1 MNAELQYQIT
11 EFLHREAYLLDHR
24 KFEDWLDIFTDDL
37 VYRMPLRV
45 TREERDGSNINDNM
59 TFFEETK
66 KSLTTRVKRLRTTSA
81 WAENHAP
88 RGRHLITNILIE
100 GQGSNADELQVRSSF
115 LFLRSRGSDID
126 TEHLFGERLDVLRKV
141 NGEWKIAAR
150 TIYPDQA
157 VLTVKNISMFL

>member
-11 EFLHREAYLLDHR
+11 KFLHQEAYTLDHR
-24 KFEDWLDIFTDDL
+24 KYEDWLDIFTDDL

-45 TREERDGSNINDNM
+45 TLEEKDGSNINENM

-66 KSLTTRVKRLRTTSA
+66 KSLTTRVKRLRTSSA
-81 WAENHAP
+81 WSENHAP

-100 GQGSNADELQVRSSF
+100 EQGANEDEYKVRSSF
-115 LFLRSRGSDID
+115 LFLRSRGSDI
-126 TEHLFGERLDVLRKV
+126 EIEKLFGERLDVLRKV
-141 NGEWKIAAR
+141 DGEWKIASR